1 MGRNKK
7 KKAQNIQTKLLARS
21 TAQLE
26 KALEGFMDIPDPEQ
40 AKPFDPEDWA
50 GDSPEHIING
60 TPNKDLVGEE
70 KEEDENT
77 E

>member
-26 KALEGFMDIPDPEQ
+26 KALEGFMDIP
-40 AKPFDPEDWA
+40 KPFDPEDWA

-60 TPNKDLVGEE
+60 TPYKDLVGEE

>member
-1 MGRNKK
+1 
-7 KKAQNIQTKLLARS
+7 
-21 TAQLE
+21 
-26 KALEGFMDIPDPEQ
+26 MDIPDPEQ

-60 TPNKDLVGEE
+60 TPYKDLVGEE